1 MPRKPI
7 ERGATPMIDTPRMV
21 AHFLKLV
28 RIDSLSRKERKVA
41 LALKKDLS
49 ALGARMSF
57 DDAGKKVDGNVGN
70 LIAKIPGNRSAPP
83 LLLSAHMDTVVPGEG
98 IKPIL
103 DGEIVRTDGTTILG
117 GDDKSGISIIVE
129 ALRSLKKK
137 KLPHGDIE
145 VVFTVCEEIGLMGAK
160 HLDVSRLKSRYG
172 LVLDCTGTGRL
183 FTHSPS
189 SDRMEFT
196 VHGLEAHAGVC
207 PERGISAIK
216 VAAEALAGMRLGR
229 IDHET
234 TANVGTIDG
243 GMATNIVPNKAS
255 IKAEARSHS
264 EEKLREQTDHMR
276 RCFQEAASRHGVQV
290 DEKYVRAWVEE
301 KVWRDY
307 DRMAVP
313 AESEIVRLVTK
324 AAQNLDLK
332 IETRSTGGGC
342 DANVFNKQGIT
353 VANLATGMHDIHTV
367 KEWLSTAEMASSA
380 KIVLQTIVL
389 NAQEN

>member
-1 MPRKPI
+1 
-7 ERGATPMIDTPRMV
+7 MIDIPRMV
-21 AHFLKLV
+21 EHFLQLV

-49 ALGARMSF
+49 ALGASVSF
-57 DDAGKKVDGNVGN
+57 DDAGKKVNGNVGN
-70 LIAKIPGNRSAPP
+70 LIAKIPGNRSAPT

-103 DGEIVRTDGTTILG
+103 DGEIVRSDGTTILG

-129 ALRSLKKK
+129 TLRSLKGEN
-137 KLPHGDIE
+137 LPHGDIE
-145 VVFTVCEEIGLMGAK
+145 VIFTVCEEIGLAGAK

-196 VHGLEAHAGVC
+196 VHGLEAHAGMC

-216 VAAEALAGMRLGR
+216 VAAEALADMRLGR
-229 IDHET
+229 IDDET
-234 TANVGTIDG
+234 TANVGTIEG
-243 GMATNIVPNKAS
+243 GMATNIVPNKTS
-255 IKAEARSHS
+255 VKAEARSHS
-264 EEKLREQTDHMR
+264 EEKLQEQTDHMR

-290 DEKYVRAWVEE
+290 DGKYVQAWIDE
-301 KVWRDY
+301 KIWRDY

-313 AESEIVRLVTK
+313 TDSEIVRLVTK
-324 AAQNLDLK
+324 AARDLGLK

-342 DANVFNKQGIT
+342 DANVFNKKGIT
-353 VANLATGMHDIHTV
+353 VVNLATGMHDIHTV
-367 KEWLSTAEMASSA
+367 KEWVSTGEMASSA
-380 KIVLQTIVL
+380 SILLQTIVL
-389 NAQEN
+389 NAQGA